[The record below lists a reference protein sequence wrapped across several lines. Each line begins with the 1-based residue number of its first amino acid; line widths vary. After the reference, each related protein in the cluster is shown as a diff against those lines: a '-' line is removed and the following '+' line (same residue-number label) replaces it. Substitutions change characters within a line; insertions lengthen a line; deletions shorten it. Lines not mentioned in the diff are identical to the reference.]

1 MFSPVYCWA
10 RGRCGESFLE
20 LEQCG
25 EDLVQS
31 PGQDDDDDDSL
42 ELKRC
47 STMMMMMMM
56 RMMIMNKRDV
66 PPAAACSPGEEEPP
80 LDKMLKARCTWVCCH

>member
-31 PGQDDDDDDSL
+31 PGQDDGDDDDDDVDNDDNDDDEDDDD

-47 STMMMMMMM
+47 STC
-56 RMMIMNKRDV
+56 
-66 PPAAACSPGEEEPP
+66 CSV
-80 LDKMLKARCTWVCCH
+80 LSW